1 MSLRYLITISGIFSK
16 SDDLDILPPPTPFP
30 EIGREDQEAINIKGT
45 RKKEIRE
52 LKNDRNLEAE
62 KRRESERKKS
72 EIEKQRK
79 LMLKRKQE
87 LKRNNKVLMS
97 KRVKTLKKKTFEF
110 FHGVGLV
117 KTEQE
122 KKEFERQRL
131 EYKKRREIVKKKIEE
146 DRKIGL
152 SRKNKIRKESEK
164 VKLEPEKKISRGKS
178 QILSRMND
186 TKQKTEK
193 RTIFG
198 RIFGKKEK
206 TEFDKILEK
215 QRFFWETG
223 NSKGISKL
231 TGKSKYFQ
239 VRRKSEAFPSE
250 LKDLEKLEAP
260 ELKLPKIEKDK
271 EEIQEAISG
280 IKVKK
285 MSFIPKSLIR
295 RKEHAEEKIETP
307 EVMPRTYDKIDYVE
321 EIEEKMHK
329 ARLALMDFKFEEA
342 KRVYMGIMRMY
353 NQLEPKKRS
362 KVYQDIKDLYYER
375 KSAEKFRKK

>member
-16 SDDLDILPPPTPFP
+16 SDDLDILPPPPPFP
-30 EIGREDQEAINIKGT
+30 EIGKEENKVLEPKT
-45 RKKEIRE
+45 PEKKEE
-52 LKNDRNLEAE
+52 TGLKN
-62 KRRESERKKS
+62 KRKLKA
-72 EIEKQRK
+72 EKQRK

-87 LKRNNKVLMS
+87 LKNKALM
-97 KRVKTLKKKTFEF
+97 KKKVKTVKKKVFDF

-131 EYKKRREIVKKKIEE
+131 EYKQRREIVKKKIEE
-146 DRKIGL
+146 DRKKGL
-152 SRKNKIRKESEK
+152 SRKKKLEK
-164 VKLEPEKKISRGKS
+164 VRSEPKKKISGSRD
-178 QILSRMND
+178 QILSRID
-186 TKQKTEK
+186 DRKIQVRPEK

-198 RIFGKKEK
+198 KIFGKKEK
-206 TEFDKILEK
+206 TEFD
-215 QRFFWETG
+215 
-223 NSKGISKL
+223 N
-231 TGKSKYFQ
+231 
-239 VRRKSEAFPSE
+239 E
-250 LKDLEKLEAP
+250 LKDLEKLEVP
-260 ELKLPKIEKDK
+260 EFSLPKIEKDE

-285 MSFIPKSLIR
+285 KAFIPKNLFKE
-295 RKEHAEEKIETP
+295 KEHAEERIETP

-342 KRVYMGIMRMY
+342 KRVYIGIMRMY

-375 KSAEKFRKK
+375 KSAEKFMKK